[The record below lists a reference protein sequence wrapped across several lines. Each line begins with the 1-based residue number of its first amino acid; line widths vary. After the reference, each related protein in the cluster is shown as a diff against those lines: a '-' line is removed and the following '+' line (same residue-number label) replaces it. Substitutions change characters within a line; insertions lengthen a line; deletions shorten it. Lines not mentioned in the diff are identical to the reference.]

1 MQLLNA
7 LSQGNDLT
15 QLRKEPLPLR
25 NEPCLTIGNRRINA
39 MVGVVAADF
48 VPTAGAGAWR
58 SPQGWVL
65 DTDSGYQ
72 FNAGRM
78 SEWEGQPEDE
88 LEQGDVL
95 IYDNVLA
102 GHGRMGSKPGSSRR
116 VLVALAEP
124 LPPES

>member
-1 MQLLNA
+1 MGSIDGGLSVFAQEIVA
-7 LSQGNDLT
+7 L
-15 QLRKEPLPLR
+15 
-25 NEPCLTIGNRRINA
+25 
-39 MVGVVAADF
+39 
-48 VPTAGAGAWR
+48 
-58 SPQGWVL
+58 
-65 DTDSGYQ
+65 
-72 FNAGRM
+72 
-78 SEWEGQPEDE
+78 E

>member
-1 MQLLNA
+1 MLRHIRRTIWRNTVA
-7 LSQGNDLT
+7 L
-15 QLRKEPLPLR
+15 
-25 NEPCLTIGNRRINA
+25 
-39 MVGVVAADF
+39 
-48 VPTAGAGAWR
+48 
-58 SPQGWVL
+58 
-65 DTDSGYQ
+65 
-72 FNAGRM
+72 
-78 SEWEGQPEDE
+78 E